1 MAPTETSFFI
11 KTLMQEQNLKPKNNQ
26 PNNEQTLL
34 IVYNLT
40 ALFLKRY
47 AKTADNDRAER
58 KHATEAYED
67 NQRTRLPGANPQHL
81 WKIRNDNA
89 QTATYKTPQETI
101 VTERKKST
109 KFLFFKIH
117 AHKTETI
124 R

>member
-1 MAPTETSFFI
+1 METLFFI

-26 PNNEQTLL
+26 PNNEQMLL

-58 KHATEAYED
+58 KHATGAYNSQWTKDAEF
-67 NQRTRLPGANPQHL
+67 NPQHL

-89 QTATYKTPQETI
+89 QTATYKTP
-101 VTERKKST
+101 
-109 KFLFFKIH
+109 
-117 AHKTETI
+117 
-124 R
+124 